1 MKKTYSVSEAAR
13 LLGYSSNSIYSF
25 LKSGEIKSSRLG
37 KGKFRIPQAE
47 IDRLLAKEPE
57 NDNSVKPVE
66 PAKKAPFVPAPV
78 CVVPPKPGTSLSE
91 IGSDKPLRTI
101 VLWFQERAG
110 LPKLFD
116 WFVALTSIVLG
127 ISLFLYTK
135 QLDSLLVGRLAIWFT
150 PIKIAL
156 LAGGVGLILADMLQ
170 EEHFLFKNFNNIFR
184 YILVA
189 TYLGMAFLHLP
200 ARDIDGF
207 LINGLFAVVI
217 LIEALFGVLSSTAYM
232 FYVQGLL
239 IGVTLILRF
248 YPSDSG
254 LSPLAMTVQNASSG
268 SSSIFGLL
276 ALVIISLTLFGY
288 FWNKMVLKAVL
299 GVSGVALVALS
310 VYYAN
315 VGYYARSFFILITGM
330 VGMLL
335 PFWEEFKMRYEVDR
349 TLVYRMFGTVLMAFS
364 LAVLIIG
371 SVQTILINNSM
382 KNLLEKTDLVK
393 VSVESD
399 VASAISTLE
408 GLTQN
413 SVFIRAFVSNNSDD
427 MESFL
432 KAVFKNNSSF
442 NNVAITDLSGEVV
455 AVYPISTELTDADFS
470 SQKFFMDTVTTEK
483 TYVSMKVEY
492 FAPGIEKAIIVAIP
506 ITDDQAGEV
515 LGVAMV
521 TLSAEYLSDTMQ
533 RIAEG
538 SVGQVIT
545 IVDNEGKW
553 IVYPE
558 SVAIGTAVS
567 EADATFDLWKM
578 KVGQAKGYDRL
589 GRYSLFTSEKS
600 EVLAWSIVVSQPMAT
615 ALDVSRSG
623 LILVL
628 FLLMMAALTVVF
640 SYVFSKGRSYLL
652 EKGV

>member
-1 MKKTYSVSEAAR
+1 
-13 LLGYSSNSIYSF
+13 
-25 LKSGEIKSSRLG
+25 
-37 KGKFRIPQAE
+37 
-47 IDRLLAKEPE
+47 
-57 NDNSVKPVE
+57 
-66 PAKKAPFVPAPV
+66 
-78 CVVPPKPGTSLSE
+78 
-91 IGSDKPLRTI
+91 
-101 VLWFQERAG
+101 
-110 LPKLFD
+110 
-116 WFVALTSIVLG
+116 
-127 ISLFLYTK
+127 
-135 QLDSLLVGRLAIWFT
+135 
-150 PIKIAL
+150 
-156 LAGGVGLILADMLQ
+156 
-170 EEHFLFKNFNNIFR
+170 
-184 YILVA
+184 
-189 TYLGMAFLHLP
+189 
-200 ARDIDGF
+200 
-207 LINGLFAVVI
+207 
-217 LIEALFGVLSSTAYM
+217 
-232 FYVQGLL
+232 
-239 IGVTLILRF
+239 
-248 YPSDSG
+248 
-254 LSPLAMTVQNASSG
+254 
-268 SSSIFGLL
+268 
-276 ALVIISLTLFGY
+276 
-288 FWNKMVLKAVL
+288 
-299 GVSGVALVALS
+299 
-310 VYYAN
+310 
-315 VGYYARSFFILITGM
+315 
-330 VGMLL
+330 
-335 PFWEEFKMRYEVDR
+335 
-349 TLVYRMFGTVLMAFS
+349 MFGTVLMAFS

-558 SVAIGTAVS
+558 SVAFGTAVS